1 MQKKTMKYIIHYAT
15 EKDVDK
21 RNISLA
27 AKNKADYI
35 ISSLNR
41 LSFVVEVISPSGSK
55 SSVAQ
60 KGKFERINGQTTLKT
75 FNSLGRKN
83 LFKRVVDYFY
93 RNFQVL
99 FYMFRNLKQD
109 DVVLIYH
116 SLALISIVKIMK
128 LFKKFKMILEVEEIY
143 TDVIM
148 GRRKAGLRNKELN
161 FFKLADAYFF
171 STDLLEKQ
179 INNGNKPYVIINGVY
194 SIADSQVELFDDGK
208 VHVIYSG
215 TLDPRKGGAEAIS
228 AAEFLDANYHI
239 HILGFGNQKEVEQI
253 IEIVEQVSS
262 RTECGVSYDGVL
274 SGEEYSAF
282 LQSCDVGLSTQNPD
296 AAFNLT
302 SFPSKVL
309 TYFSNGLNVVSIR
322 LDVLESSS
330 VGDLIN
336 YYDSQSPE
344 CIANAIKNRK
354 RIEKEVIYE
363 RLKSL
368 DFQTQKDLNNLLNAD
383 VNFIRE

>member
-1 MQKKTMKYIIHYAT
+1 MQKKTMKYIVHYAT

-83 LFKRVVDYFY
+83 LLKRVLDYFY

-99 FYMFRNLKQD
+99 FYTLRNLNKD

-143 TDVIM
+143 TDVIT

-161 FFKLADAYFF
+161 FFKLADAYIF
-171 STDLLEKQ
+171 STNLLEKKV
-179 INNGNKPYVIINGVY
+179 NNDDKPYTIVNGVY
-194 SIADSQVELFDDGK
+194 SIENPQKKLFNDGK
-208 VHVIYSG
+208 IHVVYSG
-215 TLDPRKGGAEAIS
+215 TFDPRKGAEIAVS
-228 AAEFLDANYHI
+228 AAEFLGENYHI
-239 HILGFGNQKEVEQI
+239 HIVGFGTEKDKHTLLNL
-253 IEIVEQVSS
+253 IEET
-262 RTECGVSYDGVL
+262 RKKTRCGLSYDGLL
-274 SGEEYSAF
+274 SGKEYIQF
-282 LQSCDVGLSTQNPD
+282 IQSCDIGLSPQNPD
-296 AAFNLT
+296 ATFTDT
-302 SFPSKVL
+302 SFPSKIL
-309 TYFSNGLNVVSIR
+309 SYLSNGLRVVSIQI
-322 LDVLESSS
+322 DSVENSD
-330 VGDLIN
+330 VGDLIS
-336 YYDSQSPE
+336 YYDKQTPE
-344 CIANAIKNRK
+344 KVAEAIKNVDVSRANNACK
-354 RIEKEVIYE
+354 
-363 RLKSL
+363 RLKEL
-368 DFQTQKDLNNLLNAD
+368 DIQFQKDLSGIIEEIYD
-383 VNFIRE
+383 II